1 MTANHTKLSHGTF
14 EGSPVCSEASKNANK
29 NKLERYVG
37 RRVRLHNKAFLD
49 ITKND
54 KRSNEPQE
62 NCFVVA
68 SVGRGMRK
76 LICYGANLRITVG
89 VSEIVLI

>member
-1 MTANHTKLSHGTF
+1 MRSITTSNLTRS
-14 EGSPVCSEASKNANK
+14 SEENANK

-37 RRVRLHNKAFLD
+37 RLVRLHNKAFLD
-49 ITKND
+49 ITKSD
-54 KRSNEPQE
+54 KQSHKPPE

-68 SVGRGMRK
+68 SVGLGMRK